1 MLQFIKKNKANFIWV
16 LIFGLMGLILR
27 PLVNLLVNLSNE
39 YPWVTRILLFLLL
52 IACLLYSI
60 TTSLY
65 TINSNFASR
74 TFYKRIKIS
83 QGY

>member
-16 LIFGLMGLILR
+16 LIFGLTGLILK

-52 IACLLYSI
+52 IAVYFIHKHPLYI
-60 TTSLY
+60 IL
-65 TINSNFASR
+65 IVIMLAEPF
-74 TFYKRIKIS
+74 IKE
-83 QGY
+83 